1 MRTPSTA
8 PLPGLLSATPSSI
21 RPGMKILLV
30 EDDPKTSAYLH
41 KGLAEQGFSVDAA
54 ADGDEGLHLAK
65 TGEYDAIVL
74 DIMLPRR
81 DGISVLSEL
90 RRAGRQTP
98 VIMLTAR
105 DQLHDK
111 VRGLEAG
118 ADDYLVKPFSFTEL
132 LARVRALLRRGPA
145 RQPETLRIADL
156 ELDLIRRHAVR
167 GGKRLDLTP
176 KEFGLL
182 SLLARHAGDVVT
194 RTVIAEEVWDMNFDG
209 DSNVVDVHVRRL
221 RVKLDE
227 PFEKKLIHTVR
238 GSGYVLEDRG

>member
-1 MRTPSTA
+1 MRQPTTS
-8 PLPGLLSATPSSI
+8 PLPGLLAPTPSTI

-30 EDDPKTSAYLH
+30 EDDTKTSAYLH
-41 KGLAEQGFSVDAA
+41 KGLAEQGFAVDTA
-54 ADGDEGLHLAK
+54 ADGEEGLHMAR

-74 DIMLPRR
+74 DIMLPKR
-81 DGISVLSEL
+81 DGLSVLSEL

-105 DQLHDK
+105 DHVHDR

-132 LARVRALLRRGPA
+132 LARVRSLLRRGPV

-156 ELDLIRRHAVR
+156 EMDLIRRHASR

-176 KEFGLL
+176 KEFSLL
-182 SLLARHAGDVVT
+182 SLLARHAGDVVS

-227 PFEKKLIHTVR
+227 PFERKLIHTVR
-238 GSGYVLEDRG
+238 GAGYVLEDRG